1 MYTFA
6 LHHHWNEMARV
17 VFIFEKIELKF
28 IIICKH
34 IETHTHFRIQN
45 SKCRKSRA
53 KSTARLLITFLVI
66 CFVNR
71 IWFYATYIVMWS
83 EKVLDLVRYFLLLL
97 CVCLCFSFFFPNI
110 VVEIIIYVHA
120 SLIIR
125 HLKWDFF
132 ISSFFL
138 YISFLFS
145 CLNGLF
151 LFVCIYLCIC
161 IWFLVHVLCID
172 SDQYIILFSI
182 DLKYYEKWFHTIIII
197 FAPRVRVHVKMWIVK
212 FQITSLN
219 CHQQQKVIENFETKN
234 KREREKGKEEERQ
247 KRLQKRKLNNDYF

>member
-1 MYTFA
+1 MFA

-97 CVCLCFSFFFPNI
+97 CVCLCFSFFFQI
-110 VVEIIIYVHA
+110 LSWK
-120 SLIIR
+120 SLFMCMRVWLFATWSGISSY
-125 HLKWDFF
+125 LPSFF
-132 ISSFFL
+132 IFLSF
-138 YISFLFS
+138 S
-145 CLNGLF
+145 
-151 LFVCIYLCIC
+151 
-161 IWFLVHVLCID
+161 LV
-172 SDQYIILFSI
+172 
-182 DLKYYEKWFHTIIII
+182 
-197 FAPRVRVHVKMWIVK
+197 
-212 FQITSLN
+212 
-219 CHQQQKVIENFETKN
+219 
-234 KREREKGKEEERQ
+234 
-247 KRLQKRKLNNDYF
+247 